1 MKRLL
6 MSYDEKEVTSADLTI
21 SCIHCDPWN
30 DYGHDHPCTVG
41 FLNCPFGF
49 VKGGENCESVTRE
62 MWDRIL
68 LDFRV
73 RIC

>member
-6 MSYDEKEVTSADLTI
+6 MSYDEKEVSVSELMLT
-21 SCIHCDPWN
+21 CN
-30 DYGHDHPCTVG
+30 DYDPYNIYGARPCTVG

-49 VKGGENCESVTRE
+49 PKGEICENVTKE
-62 MWDRIL
+62 MWDKIL
-68 LDFRV
+68 LDLRV

>member
-6 MSYDEKEVTSADLTI
+6 MSYDEKEVTSADLTV
-21 SCIHCDPWN
+21 SCIHYDPWN
-30 DYGHDHPCTVG
+30 DYGHGHPCTVG

-49 VKGGENCESVTRE
+49 PKGEICENVTRE

-68 LDFRV
+68 LDLRV

>member
-21 SCIHCDPWN
+21 TCLA
-30 DYGHDHPCTVG
+30 YEEPCTVG
-41 FLNCPFGF
+41 FFNCPFGF
-49 VKGGENCESVTRE
+49 VKGENCETVTRE

-68 LDFRV
+68 LDLRV